1 MSKISAADQA
11 KIDTLQELFPDWT
24 ADDLLEPIKE
34 YNDLE
39 TIIENIST
47 GKITKWDEVKKLT
60 RKEKKEHAAVI
71 RNQELQQLAKSTE
84 DSKGTAA
91 TGVTAS
97 STSRHA
103 ATAPSTKTNT
113 NIKQQHSNKKVNTHT
128 SGASTI
134 EKKKNNVDD
143 QKIETNEKTIEKIV
157 AKSTIPT
164 TGKKMSWASIATPK
178 NKPEPKKP
186 VEKKESPLENVETLK
201 NEIDNIQT
209 TKDMKNNDNVVEE
222 VVSETIIEKKS
233 PVHETSA
240 PAHTTA
246 STTVTSA
253 SVTETAPASTLT
265 SVPVSVQPNTSG
277 STATTEPT
285 AQDPYAQYTAQQQ
298 QQQAAMAQQYYM
310 YQQQFP
316 GYSYP
321 GMFDNQYGYSQ
332 QQYAQYQQYPQYQ
345 QQYSQGEQTEGTTS
359 SAGYDQS
366 GNAEYSQYNN
376 ATTPQGTAATTSAA
390 DASQQQQQQQA
401 YMPYYGGHYGYQQSF
416 PYGQPQYSN
425 NMYQQQQLPQQTE
438 QGKEQRDSTSSQQSE
453 EQDNLSQQQQY
464 QQYYQM
470 QQQQQGNGYSNYDY
484 QQQSNSRGYY

>member
-34 YNDLE
+34 YTDLE

-84 DSKGTAA
+84 DSKGTA
-91 TGVTAS
+91 TTTS
-97 STSRHA
+97 SSTTSNTSRHT

-128 SGASTI
+128 TGASTI
-134 EKKKNNVDD
+134 EKKKNNVDE

-178 NKPEPKKP
+178 HKPEPKKP

-201 NEIDNIQT
+201 NEINNIQI
-209 TKDMKNNDNVVEE
+209 TKDMKNNNDTVEE
-222 VVSETIIEKKS
+222 NVSETVIEKKS
-233 PVHETSA
+233 PAHETSA
-240 PAHTTA
+240 PAHTAA

-253 SVTETAPASTLT
+253 SVTETAPVSTST
-265 SVPVSVQPNTSG
+265 SVPVSAQSNTSA
-277 STATTEPT
+277 STATTEST

-321 GMFDNQYGYSQ
+321 GMFDNQYAYSQ
-332 QQYAQYQQYPQYQ
+332 QQYQQYQQYPQYQ

-376 ATTPQGTAATTSAA
+376 ATTPQGTAAAASTA
-390 DASQQQQQQQA
+390 DASQQQA
-401 YMPYYGGHYGYQQSF
+401 YMPYYGYGYQQSF
-416 PYGQPQYSN
+416 PYGQPQYGN
-425 NMYQQQQLPQQTE
+425 NMYQQPQQ
-438 QGKEQRDSTSSQQSE
+438 QGKEQRDSTSSQQSDDQE
-453 EQDNLSQQQQY
+453 NLSQQQQY

-470 QQQQQGNGYSNYDY
+470 QQQQQQQQQQQGNGYSNYDY